1 MRWNGPWGS
10 LVERDAELEALRRAF
25 ADLAGGGGGVVVLD
39 GAAGLGKTALLR
51 HARELAGAAG
61 VTVLHARGAE
71 LERDFTFGVV
81 RQLLEPALPRDRD
94 ERAELFTGAARA
106 TIRLFGH
113 DEPGDEVAGASYAL
127 LNGLYWLLVTMSER
141 GALVVVVDDAQWA
154 DLPSMRFI
162 GFLARR
168 LESLP
173 VLVVVATR
181 AAEHEDGGLLD
192 DVLTTDV
199 CLLLPLRNL
208 SAAAV
213 TDLVRRELGEAASDA
228 FCAACHAT
236 TAGNPLF
243 VRELLRV
250 LVANEVSPDAAG
262 AGSVEA
268 AGPDAIRRHVA
279 ARLRRQPGEVQR
291 VARAVAV
298 LGDDTALVVVAE
310 QSGVTPEVVVMSA
323 ERLTRHGIFERADP
337 PAFVHAVVRDVALS
351 LVPLVDRGAEH
362 DRAASVLRRAGEP
375 VARVASHLL
384 RTIPAANPDRIP
396 VLLAAAEEAWLRGSP
411 QGASVYLARARA
423 EPPAAQHRS
432 EVSRRLGN
440 CEAHHLAVE
449 DAAAHLE
456 EALALADD
464 PEQRARCAYSLARFR
479 NACGDTGPALELL
492 SRAVDELPEGADP
505 VLAGQMAEELMGF
518 ARAWLSAR
526 PLQVDLLAR
535 LGDRLGRSSPVLT
548 AQRAVESAIAGAPV
562 DETLVLARKALVG
575 NSLTPERSAIWA
587 AVTTLV
593 VADRLGEAEHRVQR
607 ALAFAV
613 DRGLLLPMGVVRG
626 YLARISLL
634 RGDLAQAAEHV
645 EIGTRAVPEPNVGLP
660 ALDSTRIHLLVEQ
673 GDLTGAADVLRRSV
687 LGEGQDARSTLEVW
701 LLEARARLRAE
712 QGDDAAALA
721 DALACGAAYE
731 QWGAPGVWE
740 VPWRLHAAGA
750 CLRLERRDQAA
761 ELIAEELRAARSL
774 GVPRHIAVALRH
786 AARLGDTSAALS
798 EAVDLLRDGPARLE
812 LARALA
818 DLGAHQVRIGSG
830 GPGRQNLRQA
840 AELAVECRATGLAER
855 LRASLTAN
863 GGRSPR
869 VQVSG
874 VPSLTPAERQV
885 ADLAAD
891 ALTNRQIAE
900 KLFVSEKTV
909 ETHLSRA
916 YRKVGVTSRTQLAV
930 RMAAA
935 RERQG
940 VRRGFP

>member
-1 MRWNGPWGS
+1 
-10 LVERDAELEALRRAF
+10 
-25 ADLAGGGGGVVVLD
+25 
-39 GAAGLGKTALLR
+39 
-51 HARELAGAAG
+51 
-61 VTVLHARGAE
+61 
-71 LERDFTFGVV
+71 
-81 RQLLEPALPRDRD
+81 
-94 ERAELFTGAARA
+94 
-106 TIRLFGH
+106 
-113 DEPGDEVAGASYAL
+113 
-127 LNGLYWLLVTMSER
+127 
-141 GALVVVVDDAQWA
+141 
-154 DLPSMRFI
+154 
-162 GFLARR
+162 
-168 LESLP
+168 
-173 VLVVVATR
+173 
-181 AAEHEDGGLLD
+181 
-192 DVLTTDV
+192 
-199 CLLLPLRNL
+199 
-208 SAAAV
+208 
-213 TDLVRRELGEAASDA
+213 
-228 FCAACHAT
+228 
-236 TAGNPLF
+236 
-243 VRELLRV
+243 
-250 LVANEVSPDAAG
+250 
-262 AGSVEA
+262 
-268 AGPDAIRRHVA
+268 
-279 ARLRRQPGEVQR
+279 
-291 VARAVAV
+291 
-298 LGDDTALVVVAE
+298 
-310 QSGVTPEVVVMSA
+310 
-323 ERLTRHGIFERADP
+323 
-337 PAFVHAVVRDVALS
+337 
-351 LVPLVDRGAEH
+351 
-362 DRAASVLRRAGEP
+362 
-375 VARVASHLL
+375 
-384 RTIPAANPDRIP
+384 
-396 VLLAAAEEAWLRGSP
+396 
-411 QGASVYLARARA
+411 
-423 EPPAAQHRS
+423 
-432 EVSRRLGN
+432 
-440 CEAHHLAVE
+440 
-449 DAAAHLE
+449 
-456 EALALADD
+456 
-464 PEQRARCAYSLARFR
+464 
-479 NACGDTGPALELL
+479 
-492 SRAVDELPEGADP
+492 
-505 VLAGQMAEELMGF
+505 
-518 ARAWLSAR
+518 
-526 PLQVDLLAR
+526 
-535 LGDRLGRSSPVLT
+535 
-548 AQRAVESAIAGAPV
+548 
-562 DETLVLARKALVG
+562 
-575 NSLTPERSAIWA
+575 
-587 AVTTLV
+587 
-593 VADRLGEAEHRVQR
+593 
-607 ALAFAV
+607 
-613 DRGLLLPMGVVRG
+613 MGVVRG